1 MAGQQGRGA
10 NQREDRGRGKQQSTE
25 LGKAVGQRLLLGS
38 HFDLGG
44 SKRETAFSFSLA
56 LAKESLKEEILES
69 ECFGMLLYA
78 S

>member
-1 MAGQQGRGA
+1 MIE
-10 NQREDRGRGKQQSTE
+10 EDLKEVTVFR
-25 LGKAVGQRLLLGS
+25 
-38 HFDLGG
+38 
-44 SKRETAFSFSLA
+44 FSLA